1 MTIVS
6 VADVSQCLANWR
18 NTIASNYSN
27 ISTFNSLPPM
37 KRYELVMI
45 WPDGE
50 EMTLTEPTT
59 RRRKLAQ
66 ARDMINAK
74 YTDGTRTEI
83 RDAE

>member
-1 MTIVS
+1 
-6 VADVSQCLANWR
+6 
-18 NTIASNYSN
+18 
-27 ISTFNSLPPM
+27 M
-37 KRYELVMI
+37 KRYVLVMI

-66 ARDMINAK
+66 ARDKINAN
-74 YTDGTRTEI
+74 YQDGTRTEI

>member
-1 MTIVS
+1 MQKYV
-6 VADVSQCLANWR
+6 
-18 NTIASNYSN
+18 
-27 ISTFNSLPPM
+27 
-37 KRYELVMI
+37 LVMI

-66 ARDMINAK
+66 ARDKINSN

-83 RDAE
+83 RNAE